1 MMYYETKAVAQGL
14 RLVESYFFLD
24 LGKLQ
29 RFRGRGRATQ
39 VTLVVVPVAVFLR
52 GVFARH
58 QILFR
63 HKDDPTDR
71 YTVYLLLFGNLH
83 DQAATGSMGT
93 CRVSSHTA
101 LVTLRYIR
109 VVPFDPYLHVCFKN
123 YSLIY
128 TGKFFLLPIQGH

>member
-83 DQAATGSMGT
+83 DEAATGSMGT

-109 VVPFDPYLHVCFKN
+109 VVPFDPQKKGHLHTYVLEKLH
-123 YSLIY
+123 S
-128 TGKFFLLPIQGH
+128 KLLPIQGH